1 MSGAAYRQLEIRWV
15 ELDPTRG
22 AETKKKRPC
31 VVLQGSVVNQ
41 GSRTI
46 IVAPVLP
53 GHKDWPFAVNLTSS
67 KANGLDKDRH
77 INLKQLRAVDVSR
90 VRNKQGML
98 EKRYAEPIKAAL
110 AVVFDLSPHDH
121 QG

>member
-1 MSGAAYRQLEIRWV
+1 MSGSAYRQLEIRWV

-31 VVLQGSVVNQ
+31 VILQDDVVNQ
-41 GSRTI
+41 GSRTV

-53 GHKDWPFAVNLTSS
+53 GHKDWPFAVNLKSS
-67 KANGLDKDRH
+67 KTNGLGMDRH

-98 EKRYAEPIKAAL
+98 EKRYLEPVKAAL
-110 AVVFDLSPHDH
+110 SIVFNL
-121 QG
+121 